1 MLRAVTAPAPL
12 RLRPLEVGDLLDET
26 FRVYR
31 RHFLLF
37 AGISII
43 LSIPQAAVSGY
54 GYYSFLGAFTDQL
67 STGAPFDFTQLE
79 SSLGALAVGVVVI
92 VLLSPFYYGAVTYAT
107 CQSAIGRSVTAGG
120 VASAVLRRYFQL
132 LAYVLAFYAM
142 SVLFCLFPLWIWIL
156 IGCIVVMPVMFVEDT
171 GLRAAMRRS
180 WHLVQGRW
188 WRTFLI
194 LLLTLIVSYFASL
207 ALGAFISLGQFLIE
221 IVAAPAVAIAISTA
235 IQEVVRS
242 LVTPL
247 FQIVIVL
254 VYFDLR
260 VRREGLDLFQLAQR
274 VPVPPLAT

>member
-1 MLRAVTAPAPL
+1 VTAPAPL

-43 LSIPQAAVSGY
+43 LSIPQAAVLGY

-67 STGAPFDFTQLE
+67 STGAPFDVTQVE
-79 SSLGALAVGVVVI
+79 ASLGTIVIGVVVI

-107 CQSAIGRSVTAGG
+107 CQSAIGRPVSAAG
-120 VASAVLRRYFQL
+120 VVSAVLRKYFPL
-132 LAYVLAFYAM
+132 LAYVLAFYGM
-142 SVLFCLFPLWIWIL
+142 SILFCLFPLWIWIQ
-156 IGCIVVMPVMFVEDT
+156 IGWIALMPVMFVEDA
-171 GLRAAMRRS
+171 GLLAAMRRS

-194 LLLTLIVSYFASL
+194 IALTLIVSYFASL

-221 IVAAPAVAIAISTA
+221 IVAAPLVAVAISSAST
-235 IQEVVRS
+235 EVVRS

-274 VPVPPLAT
+274 VPVPHHST